1 MLCLVSFWL
10 GGYVTKDVL
19 KTCSSDPQAMIAFNR
34 IGDYTKIKSCLDN
47 EKYDATS
54 ILIKNYL
61 ISQRELLADHLNT
74 GVSPKMT
81 EYIKIRT
88 NEGIAAHKAY
98 KSNRG
103 NSWTVP
109 SCK

>member
-1 MLCLVSFWL
+1 MLCLVSFL
-10 GGYVTKDVL
+10 IGGYVTKDVL
-19 KTCSSDPQAMIAFNR
+19 RTASSDPQAMIAFNR
-34 IGDYTKIKSCLDN
+34 IGDYTKIKGCLDN
-47 EKYDATS
+47 KKYDATS
-54 ILIKNYL
+54 ILIENYL
-61 ISQRELLADHLNT
+61 ISQRELLADHLNS
-74 GVSPKMT
+74 GVSPKMM

-88 NEGIAAHKAY
+88 KEGISAHKSY